1 MSILSQS
8 IDILSLD
15 NSFSSFSEPQP
26 QPSLLMSLS
35 QINLILSS
43 LDEIE
48 QFVNSHTHK
57 EREIQSLLRPL
68 TTIISKCTDI
78 QNTLQ
83 SRSKR
88 STLKLTT
95 ETTTTAN
102 TDNDNESF
110 QYFEQALTPKF
121 NFNKEFD
128 CSEFEPQ
135 LISFCDGPS
144 PSSSECS
151 SLNSSI
157 MVENIH
163 MKTLLKTVKEIQD
176 KGIITKKQKKF
187 LKEKIISKDMEL
199 YSFISKYDNY
209 SNNNTNS
216 VDLTRAMRTYLKQF
230 KII

>member
-102 TDNDNESF
+102 TDNDNETF

-128 CSEFEPQ
+128 CSEYEPN

-151 SLNSSI
+151 SLNSSV
-157 MVENIH
+157 MVESIH
-163 MKTLLKTVKEIQD
+163 LKTLLKTVKDIQD

-187 LKEKIISKDMEL
+187 LKEKIISKDIEL
-199 YSFISKYDNY
+199 YSFISKYDN
-209 SNNNTNS
+209 NNI
-216 VDLTRAMRTYLKQF
+216 DLTRAIRTYLKQF
-230 KII
+230 KIIE